1 MKNTEFTLK
10 NKLMI
15 IGTTLLVLAMISI
28 SFTLWV
34 TWKLE
39 GGAAA
44 INEAGRMRMQTYQ
57 LALLA
62 NERDLMATQRLIDK
76 FNGSINVLKT
86 GDPARPLFVPWNS
99 TNRTFFSQ
107 IQNQWE
113 DIKEGLSKNT
123 GKTISVV
130 NINNF
135 VSRIDEFVGSI
146 EVEVDY
152 WTGMLHLF
160 QFAMLAI
167 SLIATM
173 VIMYVGYS
181 VILDPVEK
189 LRIGFESV
197 KSGRL
202 NTRVQIEANDE
213 FGDLAI
219 GFNSMTSTISD
230 LYSGLETK
238 VEEKTLHLQEQQ
250 NRLQALYDL
259 SSFVSTEDNL
269 ERLAQGFSK
278 RILSITDASAIAI
291 RWTDQANKRYFL
303 LSGANLPESI
313 TKEEH
318 CLVAGDCYCG
328 QSSGNVEIQVITF
341 DPIVEAERHCVKAGY
356 NSLVTVP
363 ILFQQ
368 DLLGEIDI
376 FYIKEQSIDSDQRA
390 LLGTLAHHLAGAM
403 EALRIKAME
412 KEAAISE
419 ERSLLARELHD
430 SIAQSLAFLKL
441 QVGMLRDEIAE
452 PATTKA
458 KTILGELDEGLK
470 ESYSDVRELLLHFR
484 TRTNTEDIEPAI
496 KTTLQKFEHQ
506 SGIDTKLSVQG
517 QGLPL
522 APDVQI
528 QVMHI
533 IQEALSNI
541 RKHSK
546 AAIVKVEVVQS
557 PKWMFKVIDDGIGFS
572 TELNEVDSTHVGMS
586 IMQERAN
593 KIGAK
598 LELSSKPL
606 TGTCISLTLPT

>member
-1 MKNTEFTLK
+1 
-10 NKLMI
+10 
-15 IGTTLLVLAMISI
+15 
-28 SFTLWV
+28 
-34 TWKLE
+34 
-39 GGAAA
+39 
-44 INEAGRMRMQTYQ
+44 
-57 LALLA
+57 
-62 NERDLMATQRLIDK
+62 
-76 FNGSINVLKT
+76 
-86 GDPARPLFVPWNS
+86 
-99 TNRTFFSQ
+99 
-107 IQNQWE
+107 
-113 DIKEGLSKNT
+113 
-123 GKTISVV
+123 
-130 NINNF
+130 
-135 VSRIDEFVGSI
+135 
-146 EVEVDY
+146 
-152 WTGMLHLF
+152 
-160 QFAMLAI
+160 
-167 SLIATM
+167 
-173 VIMYVGYS
+173 
-181 VILDPVEK
+181 
-189 LRIGFESV
+189 
-197 KSGRL
+197 
-202 NTRVQIEANDE
+202 
-213 FGDLAI
+213 
-219 GFNSMTSTISD
+219 
-230 LYSGLETK
+230 
-238 VEEKTLHLQEQQ
+238 
-250 NRLQALYDL
+250 
-259 SSFVSTEDNL
+259 
-269 ERLAQGFSK
+269 
-278 RILSITDASAIAI
+278 
-291 RWTDQANKRYFL
+291 
-303 LSGANLPESI
+303 
-313 TKEEH
+313 
-318 CLVAGDCYCG
+318 
-328 QSSGNVEIQVITF
+328 
-341 DPIVEAERHCVKAGY
+341 
-356 NSLVTVP
+356 
-363 ILFQQ
+363 
-368 DLLGEIDI
+368 
-376 FYIKEQSIDSDQRA
+376 
-390 LLGTLAHHLAGAM
+390 M

-606 TGTCISLTLPT
+606 AGTCISLTLPT

>member
-1 MKNTEFTLK
+1 MKNTQFTLK
-10 NKLMI
+10 KKLMI

-62 NERDLMATQRLIDK
+62 NEQDLIATQSLIDK

-86 GDPARPLFVPWNS
+86 GDPARPLFVLWNS
-99 TNRTFFSQ
+99 TNRKYFFQ

-113 DIKEGLSKNT
+113 DIKDGLSKNT
-123 GKTISVV
+123 VKTISVES
-130 NINNF
+130 INNF
-135 VSRIDEFVGSI
+135 VFRIDEFVGSI
-146 EVEVDY
+146 EIEVDY

-167 SLIATM
+167 SLFATL
-173 VIMYVGYS
+173 VIMYIGYS

-189 LRIGFESV
+189 LRVGFESV

-202 NTRVQIEANDE
+202 NTRVQIEAKDE

-219 GFNSMTSTISD
+219 GFNSMTETISD
-230 LYSGLETK
+230 LYSGLEAK
-238 VEEKTLHLQEQQ
+238 VREKTQHLQERQ

-259 SSFVSTEDNL
+259 SSFVSTEAKL
-269 ERLAQGFSK
+269 EQLAKGFSK
-278 RILSITDASAIAI
+278 RILSITGASAIAI

-303 LSGANLPESI
+303 LSGANLPASI
-313 TKEEH
+313 TEEEH

-328 QSSGNVEIQVITF
+328 QAGGNVEIQVITF
-341 DPIVEAERHCVKAGY
+341 DPKIDADRHCVKSGF
-356 NSLVTVP
+356 NFLVTVP

-376 FYIKEQSIDSDQRA
+376 FHIKDHVIDSDQMA

-441 QVGMLRDEIAE
+441 QVGMLRDEIVE
-452 PATTKA
+452 PATSKT
-458 KTILGELDEGLK
+458 KTILSELDEGLR

-484 TRTNTEDIEPAI
+484 TRTNIEDIEPAI

-506 SGIDTKLSVQG
+506 SGIHTELSVQG
-517 QGLPL
+517 EGLPL
-522 APDVQI
+522 SPDVQI

-546 AAIVKVEVVQS
+546 AAIVRIEVAQS
-557 PKWMFKVIDDGIGFS
+557 PKWMFKVIDDGIGFA
-572 TELNEVDSTHVGMS
+572 TDLHTVDSTHVGMS
-586 IMQERAN
+586 IMRERAN

-606 TGTCISLTLPT
+606 SGTCISLTLPT